1 MLIVAAGV
9 VADCEL
15 QPRVRRRVWREPQG
29 DQGLSLRARTPASAS
44 SWCSPAAANP
54 YLGGEAVKR
63 TRERVAGLDVHRDT
77 VVACCQVKQPDRSV
91 EVTADAD
98 SCPTNA
104 PQLASQGH
112 AGTVACS
119 NCREYAFCHSCLPQV
134 LRSRV
139 GGLPC
144 PSLSTE
150 SNERGLHVAW
160 CRCVR
165 EWLVNGAG
173 YTLELVTPPA

>member
-1 MLIVAAGV
+1 M
-9 VADCEL
+9 
-15 QPRVRRRVWREPQG
+15 
-29 DQGLSLRARTPASAS
+29 
-44 SWCSPAAANP
+44 
-54 YLGGEAVKR
+54 KR

-77 VVACCQVKQPDRSV
+77 VVACCQVKQRDRSV

-104 PQLASQGH
+104 PQLASQRH

-119 NCREYAFCHSCLPQV
+119 NCREYAFRHSCLPQV

-173 YTLELVTPPA
+173 YPLELVTPPA